1 MMDGMAKVVVRKKA
15 AFALE
20 DSHGAFVCGID
31 EAGRAPLAGPV
42 SAACVFVLPEVRKLK
57 FWKEVDDS
65 KKVPKEKRETLY
77 DLIRA
82 HAAFGVGMASP
93 QEIDEINIHHAT
105 LLAMKR
111 AFEDMVSAFG
121 HILPLTPARS
131 LKGAGEKSMIAL
143 VDGKFT
149 PDIPCP
155 ASAVIG
161 GDGLSKSIAAASIIA
176 KVTRDRLMAALH
188 AEFPVYGWNRNAAYP
203 TPEHLSAI
211 RAHGITRH
219 HRRSFAPCA
228 GARVMKAG

>member
-1 MMDGMAKVVVRKKA
+1 MGKVTVVRKKA

-42 SAACVFVLPEVRKLK
+42 SAACVFVFPETRKLK

-65 KKVPKEKRETLY
+65 KKIPKEKRETLF
-77 DLIRA
+77 DLIRS
-82 HAAFGVGMASP
+82 HTAFGVGMASA

-111 AFEDMVSAFG
+111 AFHVMKESFATVQ
-121 HILPLTPARS
+121 PL
-131 LKGAGEKSMIAL
+131 MAL

-155 ASAVIG
+155 ATAIVG
-161 GDGLSKSIAAASIIA
+161 GDGLSKSIGAASILA
-176 KVTRDRLMAALH
+176 KVTRDRLMAELH

-203 TPEHLSAI
+203 TPEHLDAI
-211 RAHGITRH
+211 RAHGITLH
-219 HRRSFAPCA
+219 HRRSFARC
-228 GARVMKAG
+228 RQLDLYVSD